1 MQTRQVS
8 CYVLV
13 LALFLSL
20 CGGFATAQAAEVS
33 VAVVNASSDAPFFI
47 ADKRGY
53 FRQEGLTVTFTA
65 FDSGAKMIAPL
76 GAGQLD
82 VGAGGASPGLYNAVE
97 RGVEIKIVAD
107 KALNTKGYSFQSFLV
122 RKDLI
127 ESGAFKS
134 FADLKGRKVAVS
146 AAASS
151 DNSVLNEA
159 IRLGGLAF
167 NDVEKVYMGFPQHA
181 VAYQNKAI
189 DASITTEPTTSH
201 ILREGSA
208 LRFTTNDTFY
218 PDQQTA
224 VVLYGGQFAKKR
236 PDDAVKFMKAYL
248 RGVRDYNDALKDGKL
263 AGKDAEA
270 IIAILTEYS
279 NIKDAA
285 IYRMMTPNGCNPNG
299 QVNTVSLR
307 KDWQFFKDQ
316 GMLNGAVG
324 VDQVLDMSFVEAALK
339 ELGPYVPAAK

>member
-1 MQTRQVS
+1 
-8 CYVLV
+8 
-13 LALFLSL
+13 
-20 CGGFATAQAAEVS
+20 
-33 VAVVNASSDAPFFI
+33 
-47 ADKRGY
+47 
-53 FRQEGLTVTFTA
+53 
-65 FDSGAKMIAPL
+65 
-76 GAGQLD
+76 
-82 VGAGGASPGLYNAVE
+82 
-97 RGVEIKIVAD
+97 
-107 KALNTKGYSFQSFLV
+107 
-122 RKDLI
+122 
-127 ESGAFKS
+127 
-134 FADLKGRKVAVS
+134 
-146 AAASS
+146 
-151 DNSVLNEA
+151 
-159 IRLGGLAF
+159 
-167 NDVEKVYMGFPQHA
+167 